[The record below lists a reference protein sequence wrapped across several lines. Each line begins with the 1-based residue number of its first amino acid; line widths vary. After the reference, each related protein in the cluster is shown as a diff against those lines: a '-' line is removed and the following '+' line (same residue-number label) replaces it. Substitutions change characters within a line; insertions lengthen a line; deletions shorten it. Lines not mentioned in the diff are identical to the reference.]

1 MSAAEQSV
9 LPTSVLAPK
18 TMTVRRAAI
27 LFFAPLASVVP
38 RRGHCRVEVCAG
50 VSGRLLLPFATGYAS
65 SAAKDARAV
74 LFWQFLALY
83 MALLRPYSAGA
94 PSVGVR

>member
-18 TMTVRRAAI
+18 TMAVRRAAI
-27 LFFAPLASVVP
+27 LHRYRLWCARPLQ
-38 RRGHCRVEVCAG
+38 GGVCAG
-50 VSGRLLLPFATGYAS
+50 VSGRLPLPLATGYAS
-65 SAAKDARAV
+65 SAAKDVYAV

-83 MALLRPYSAGA
+83 GA
-94 PSVGVR
+94 AAPVSQRLDASIDVR

>member
-18 TMTVRRAAI
+18 TMAVRRAAI

-38 RRGHCRVEVCAG
+38 RGHCRVEVCAG
-50 VSGRLLLPFATGYAS
+50 VTGRLLLPFATGYAS
-65 SAAKDARAV
+65 SAAKDAHAV
-74 LFWQFLALY
+74 LFWQFLPLY
-83 MALLRPYSAGA
+83 GA
-94 PSVGVR
+94 AQRLTG

>member
-18 TMTVRRAAI
+18 TMAVRRAAI
-27 LFFAPLASVVP
+27 VLAFLH
-38 RRGHCRVEVCAG
+38 RYRLWCRCRVGVCAG
-50 VSGRLLLPFATGYAS
+50 VSGRLSLPFATGYAS